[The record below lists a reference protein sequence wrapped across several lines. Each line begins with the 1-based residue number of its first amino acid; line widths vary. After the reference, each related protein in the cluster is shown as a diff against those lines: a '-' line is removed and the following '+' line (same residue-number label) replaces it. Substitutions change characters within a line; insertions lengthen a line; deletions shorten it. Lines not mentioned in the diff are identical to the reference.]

1 MPILPRSR
9 EKISL
14 DSTKVDNTYVETK
27 VEVNNKFT
35 TTDIAET
42 FDKIIK
48 EDADEALSKIGGEK
62 LTELNRGKK
71 VINVIDWVMGNVYGM
86 HKHSEEVGE
95 IDDFFEFSSDSKNAY
110 HAKGYNYYKNIIP
123 KEDIIKY
130 KNALSSTA
138 LDKQK
143 AIVTEFENR
152 LTTVFNLD
160 SNHLNQV
167 RTLLSSDEFDKPAGG
182 RVRMYDESGYRFAGY
197 EEEPQEWRYIPSA
210 LTENIYGE
218 EYKTTS
224 RYENVYD
231 NDPSI
236 DKGALHISLYGFDT
250 SERFKKLQDDISRK
264 TVELGQDM
272 LFNKRENEYKLIK
285 ELATLEQLKDPDN
298 AENNKLLEQLKA
310 LEEIEE

>member
-1 MPILPRSR
+1 
-9 EKISL
+9 
-14 DSTKVDNTYVETK
+14 
-27 VEVNNKFT
+27 
-35 TTDIAET
+35 
-42 FDKIIK
+42 
-48 EDADEALSKIGGEK
+48 
-62 LTELNRGKK
+62 
-71 VINVIDWVMGNVYGM
+71 
-86 HKHSEEVGE
+86 
-95 IDDFFEFSSDSKNAY
+95 
-110 HAKGYNYYKNIIP
+110 
-123 KEDIIKY
+123 
-130 KNALSSTA
+130 
-138 LDKQK
+138 
-143 AIVTEFENR
+143 
-152 LTTVFNLD
+152 
-160 SNHLNQV
+160 
-167 RTLLSSDEFDKPAGG
+167 
-182 RVRMYDESGYRFAGY
+182 MYDESGYRFAGY

>member
-130 KNALSSTA
+130 KNA
-138 LDKQK
+138 
-143 AIVTEFENR
+143 
-152 LTTVFNLD
+152 
-160 SNHLNQV
+160 
-167 RTLLSSDEFDKPAGG
+167 
-182 RVRMYDESGYRFAGY
+182 
-197 EEEPQEWRYIPSA
+197 
-210 LTENIYGE
+210 
-218 EYKTTS
+218 
-224 RYENVYD
+224 
-231 NDPSI
+231 
-236 DKGALHISLYGFDT
+236 
-250 SERFKKLQDDISRK
+250 
-264 TVELGQDM
+264 
-272 LFNKRENEYKLIK
+272 
-285 ELATLEQLKDPDN
+285 
-298 AENNKLLEQLKA
+298 
-310 LEEIEE
+310 